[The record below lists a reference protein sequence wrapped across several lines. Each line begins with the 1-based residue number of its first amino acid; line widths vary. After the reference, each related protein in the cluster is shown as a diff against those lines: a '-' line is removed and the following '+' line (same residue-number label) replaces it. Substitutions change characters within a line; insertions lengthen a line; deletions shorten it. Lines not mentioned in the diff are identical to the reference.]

1 MILTIILILAAV
13 VGIGLLGG
21 SRIARNK
28 DDRMGLLGVGTAVLV
43 LTGIVFLATSFTY
56 VEARTVGI
64 TTAFGKPTGA
74 ISNGLS
80 FTAPWVEVHRFPTD
94 KQSLDLDS
102 TDGSE
107 GNVAIK
113 FAGGGAGNVN
123 LNVTWRVLDDNKA
136 VKLFENWKTFD
147 RVKNDLVGRNTPEIV
162 NIIFGSYSPED
173 AVKGESI
180 GKISDQVKTKLNDRF
195 AADGITVDTVSIK
208 RVDPSSE
215 IQSRINRQ
223 VQAQADVETAR
234 IEQERAKIDN
244 ETNKLREQ
252 SLTEKALVNKCL
264 DIVNTWDTA
273 KNGQLPA
280 TFTCGLGANGQVLI
294 QGK

>member
-1 MILTIILILAAV
+1 MTWTIILILAAV
-13 VGIGLLGG
+13 VGISLLV
-21 SRIARNK
+21 ARQATKDSENK
-28 DDRMGLLGVGTAVLV
+28 FWFGIFGTAILV
-43 LTGIVFLATSFTY
+43 VTVVAFFSTSFAY

-74 ISNGLS
+74 ISNGLT

-94 KQSLDLDS
+94 KQSLDLDA

-107 GNVAIK
+107 GNVAVK
-113 FAGGGAGNVN
+113 FAGGGSGNVN
-123 LNVTWRVLDDNKA
+123 LNVTWRVLDDDKA

-162 NIIFGSYSPED
+162 NIVFGSFSPED
-173 AVKGESI
+173 AVKGENI
-180 GKISDQVKTKLNDRF
+180 GKISDQVKSRLNDRF

-208 RVDPSSE
+208 RVDPSPQ
-215 IQSRINRQ
+215 IQSRIDRQ

-252 SLTEKALVNKCL
+252 SLTDKALINKCL

-280 TFTCGLGANGQVLI
+280 TFTCGLGANGQVLV

>member
-1 MILTIILILAAV
+1 VILTIILILAAV